1 MLARRL
7 KRCQGGG
14 VLVPGGGRAGRCCR
28 PQQRRP
34 HGRIN
39 FDKWQQVP
47 AVLLQDAPEPAQA
60 LSQASL
66 EPLVRAR
73 WTAPGGTSR
82 EGEVYAPAGARAGA
96 AVMVWTDGLGR
107 LEPAPVQRADVA
119 AQEALAALLAAV
131 LAAAAV
137 GGTGFLARRV
147 LDRRRLAAWDADW
160 SRTGPR
166 WTGRL

>member
-1 MLARRL
+1 
-7 KRCQGGG
+7 
-14 VLVPGGGRAGRCCR
+14 
-28 PQQRRP
+28 
-34 HGRIN
+34 
-39 FDKWQQVP
+39 
-47 AVLLQDAPEPAQA
+47 
-60 LSQASL
+60 
-66 EPLVRAR
+66 VRAR